1 MAHRFCL
8 SVFLLKTRDTG
19 SNLNKKVPIQ
29 YMYLLEW
36 KRIAKRKYCYF
47 CNEITHCVASW
58 CLQVKIFPSTLVK
71 KQGGLS
77 RIFTVTLSC
86 NKQHCS
92 WLSFISCICVMSF
105 VFFFR
110 CTIRPRQSF
119 WSHIWIQPYIDIITR
134 IFLCFPKCYKI
145 KAGREL
151 KKWNSNLI
159 LEMAWF
165 NCVLQVI
172 W

>member
-71 KQGGLS
+71 KQGGVVSYFYSHAFMQKSNTVLGFLSFHAFVWWVSYFFFAAQLGQDSLFEVIFEFNHTLTLS
-77 RIFTVTLSC
+77 RE
-86 NKQHCS
+86 
-92 WLSFISCICVMSF
+92 
-105 VFFFR
+105 FFFA
-110 CTIRPRQSF
+110 
-119 WSHIWIQPYIDIITR
+119 
-134 IFLCFPKCYKI
+134 FLNVTK
-145 KAGREL
+145 L
-151 KKWNSNLI
+151 K
-159 LEMAWF
+159 
-165 NCVLQVI
+165 QVVN
-172 W
+172 